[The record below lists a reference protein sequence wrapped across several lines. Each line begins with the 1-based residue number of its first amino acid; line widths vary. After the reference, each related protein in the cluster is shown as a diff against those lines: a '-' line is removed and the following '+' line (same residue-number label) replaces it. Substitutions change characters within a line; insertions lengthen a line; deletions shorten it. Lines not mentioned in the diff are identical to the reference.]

1 MLFFFW
7 TVYVIEVYIGDKA
20 GAGTDAHV
28 FVTLFGKRGQ
38 TPKTQLI
45 SRWVCS
51 FTPDQLQISFIF
63 STWKQFAIC
72 NAVLLHCPIGAE
84 IRQLIANKI

>member
-1 MLFFFW
+1 METGKDIHLHDFFFW
-7 TVYVIEVYIGDKA
+7 TVYVIEVYTGDKA

-45 SRWVCS
+45 SRLVCS
-51 FTPDQLQISFIF
+51 FTPDQLQFFFIF
-63 STWKQFAIC
+63 QIENS
-72 NAVLLHCPIGAE
+72 P
-84 IRQLIANKI
+84 QLVSK

>member
-1 MLFFFW
+1 MNNYSCLNVMETGKDIHLRDFFFW
-7 TVYVIEVYIGDKA
+7 TVYVIEVYTGDKA

-45 SRWVCS
+45 SRLVCS
-51 FTPDQLQISFIF
+51 FIPDQLQIFFIF
-63 STWKQFAIC
+63 QIENS
-72 NAVLLHCPIGAE
+72 P
-84 IRQLIANKI
+84 QLVSK

>member
-1 MLFFFW
+1 MNNYRFLNVMETNKDINLHAFFW
-7 TVYVIEVYIGDKA
+7 TVYVIEVYTGDKA

-45 SRWVCS
+45 SR
-51 FTPDQLQISFIF
+51 
-63 STWKQFAIC
+63 
-72 NAVLLHCPIGAE
+72 
-84 IRQLIANKI
+84 